1 MKHQQ
6 EDALNTVLPYGLR
19 RIDAMRTLT
28 TESTAVLLPFKTQ
41 EIMDTGGL
49 YYGVNAVSRNLI
61 ICNRDAMLNGHGL
74 YTGVS
79 GSGKSMMAKQEIGF
93 VGLNTDHDIIVV
105 DPEREYGPLIR
116 ALGGEVITIFRL
128 QR

>member
-1 MKHQQ
+1 
-6 EDALNTVLPYGLR
+6 
-19 RIDAMRTLT
+19 MRTLT

-93 VGLNTDHDIIVV
+93 VALNTDHDIIVV

-116 ALGGEVITIFRL
+116 ALGGESLPFPPPTAAMSTRWTSPRSTVTGAIRWC
-128 QR
+128 